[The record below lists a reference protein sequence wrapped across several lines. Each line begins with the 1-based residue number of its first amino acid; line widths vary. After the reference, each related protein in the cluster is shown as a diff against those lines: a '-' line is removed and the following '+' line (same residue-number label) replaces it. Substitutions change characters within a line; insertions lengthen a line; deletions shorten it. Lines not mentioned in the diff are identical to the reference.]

1 MSTSQSPTRLA
12 RFGVF
17 DLDPRTGELRKRGAR
32 VRLQEQPF
40 QVLVM
45 LVEHAGDLVTRDE
58 LRQRLWSDS
67 VFVDFDQA
75 LNNAVAKIRLA
86 LGDSAESPRFVE
98 TLERRGY
105 RFIASLEWVSSER
118 RVSGAA
124 PASSPGRPAVV
135 ARLTTDDRTISLV
148 EGTHVIG
155 RDPCAAVWI
164 DAAVVSRHH
173 ARMVVRDGLVTVEDL
188 GSRNGTFVN
197 GVRLAGVSAV
207 AHGDEVS
214 IGSIP
219 LVVHLSTGKTPTR
232 TVVDCGR

>member
-17 DLDPRTGELRKRGAR
+17 DLDPRTGELRKRGVR
-32 VRLQEQPF
+32 VHLQEQPF

-45 LVEHAGDLVTRDE
+45 LVDHAGDLVTRDE
-58 LRQRLWSDS
+58 LRQRLWSDA
-67 VFVDFDQA
+67 VFVDFGQA

-105 RFIASLEWVSSER
+105 RFISSVEWVSVER
-118 RVSGAA
+118 QASPAA
-124 PASSPGRPAVV
+124 PASAPDRPAVV
-135 ARLTTDDRTISLV
+135 ARLTMDDRTIALV

-155 RDPCAAVWI
+155 RDPAAAVWI

-173 ARMVVRDGLVTVEDL
+173 ARMSVRAGVVTVEDL

-197 GVRLAGVSAV
+197 GVRLAGASPV
-207 AHGDEVS
+207 AHGDEVR
-214 IGSIP
+214 IGTIP

-232 TVVDCGR
+232 TIVDSGT